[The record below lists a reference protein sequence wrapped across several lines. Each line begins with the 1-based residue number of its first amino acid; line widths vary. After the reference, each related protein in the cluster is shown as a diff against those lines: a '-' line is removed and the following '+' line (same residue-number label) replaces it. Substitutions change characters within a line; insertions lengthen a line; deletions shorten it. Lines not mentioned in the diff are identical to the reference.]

1 MKVLIEKC
9 RLCKQN
15 HGDFLPEKSELEKP
29 LIEENLVQ
37 NEIHFTEEDFP
48 PVSSISTTLEQ
59 TFNQAEGKQSIPSEI
74 EDVLRNK
81 TFT

>member
-1 MKVLIEKC
+1 
-9 RLCKQN
+9 
-15 HGDFLPEKSELEKP
+15 
-29 LIEENLVQ
+29 LIEENLIQ

-59 TFNQAEGKQSIPSEI
+59 TFNQVEGKQSIPSEI

-81 TFT
+81 TLLKQVKSFSFSFIVDNSTSNVRVVYNPNP